1 MNFALDFVANRPG
14 SSVTMIGHS
23 KGGAEA
29 LANALITNSNAI
41 TFNSAV
47 LWASQN
53 GLSIAA
59 ENFTGTMLN
68 FVVDGDILGLL
79 NSFLVSTR
87 VLVEI
92 PIGQSI
98 QLPTQYEVP
107 WHIMASFLTAAPTAL
122 FVNALRNHS
131 MEAVIQALREAGG
144 DY

>member
-1 MNFALDFVANRPG
+1 
-14 SSVTMIGHS
+14 MI
-23 KGGAEA
+23 
-29 LANALITNSNAI
+29 
-41 TFNSAV
+41 
-47 LWASQN
+47 
-53 GLSIAA
+53 
-59 ENFTGTMLN
+59 N

-122 FVNALRNHS
+122 LVVIIKLLRVDIYSKFKGGACIEIKEEYNIAYCCRNCFTS
-131 MEAVIQALREAGG
+131 DIYFCLREINYPNWGEYIAKL
-144 DY
+144 